1 MAEARK
7 EYEEGLK
14 TNRELA
20 QKYPESY
27 LPDVA
32 QTLNNLGIVDSAQ
45 NREEEARK
53 AFEEA
58 LKTYRELEQKNPET
72 YLPYVA
78 TTLNNLGSLIT
89 SITGWRRPGRRSR
102 RR

>member
-14 TNRELA
+14 TYRKLA

-32 QTLNNLGIVDSAQ
+32 QTLNDLGTVDIAQ
-45 NREEEARK
+45 NRAEEARK
-53 AFEEA
+53 AFAEA
-58 LKTYRELEQKNPET
+58 LKIYRELAQK
-72 YLPYVA
+72 
-78 TTLNNLGSLIT
+78 
-89 SITGWRRPGRRSR
+89 RPPRGCHPD
-102 RR
+102 